1 MPSKGS
7 REGEPEV
14 DGCGEGSEFVV
25 YEEGIHAVWAVVVED
40 PSKETFMRLF
50 GYALSYVDSG
60 NALYGVV
67 DAFVSTA
74 SG

>member
-1 MPSKGS
+1 M
-7 REGEPEV
+7 
-14 DGCGEGSEFVV
+14 V

-40 PSKETFMRLF
+40 PSNETFMRLF